1 MGAETEATSESLDAP
16 RRFDLHPTESSGSYE
31 LVLGAV
37 IFGLFGLLIDRWL
50 GTTPLFILTFT
61 IAGFAGAAISIYYR
75 YKHRIAQLQEESA
88 ALRSA
93 AERDTTAGPLR

>member
-1 MGAETEATSESLDAP
+1 MGAEREATSESLAAP

-50 GTTPLFILTFT
+50 GTTPLFILAFT
-61 IAGFAGAAISIYYR
+61 VAGFAGAAISIYYR
-75 YKHRIAQLQEESA
+75 YKHRIAQLGAEAA

-93 AERDTTAGPLR
+93 ATRDEPTGSSA